1 MGRRDSEFH
10 RSIDFCRWLDLENF
24 VRSLAA
30 TPFSWVDS
38 FLGGLSSSK
47 NARSRRF
54 GLSHTGMHIRLGWEP
69 SL

>member
-10 RSIDFCRWLDLENF
+10 RSIDFRRWLDLENF
-24 VRSLAA
+24 VRPLAA

-38 FLGGLSSSK
+38 FLGGLTSSK

-54 GLSHTGMHIRLGWEP
+54 WLSHTGMHIRLGWEP
-69 SL
+69 SV